1 MGIRRQ
7 QKCNTS
13 LLLTFGVSILYL
25 EEHGAVLIRIRW
37 LHMIRCAGVTAPHG
51 AHDDTFPR
59 LPLQTPCQ
67 AAAARTELLRLL
79 KARILQ
85 DALREGSSQA
95 ALTAAA
101 GQAST

>member
-1 MGIRRQ
+1 MKISVIIRV
-7 QKCNTS
+7 N
-13 LLLTFGVSILYL
+13 VLYL
-25 EEHGAVLIRIRW
+25 EEHGAVLVCIRW
-37 LHMIRCAGVTAPHG
+37 LNMIWCARVPASYG

-67 AAAARTELLRLL
+67 AAAARTKLLRLL

-95 ALTAAA
+95 ALTGTARKAF
-101 GQAST
+101 T